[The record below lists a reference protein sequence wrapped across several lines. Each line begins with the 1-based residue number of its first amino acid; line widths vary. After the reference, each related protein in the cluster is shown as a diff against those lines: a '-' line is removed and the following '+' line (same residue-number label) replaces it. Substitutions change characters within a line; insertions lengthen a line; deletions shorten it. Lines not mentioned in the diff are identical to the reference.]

1 MCMCSGSGEHS
12 SHEGDRRGLESA
24 LDTAPHTT
32 PEEPLSAPTAL
43 ARRLDAKPA
52 SELPDQE
59 AAALE
64 S

>member
-1 MCMCSGSGEHS
+1 M
-12 SHEGDRRGLESA
+12 
-24 LDTAPHTT
+24 DTAPHAM

-43 ARRLDAKPA
+43 ARMLGAKPA

>member
-1 MCMCSGSGEHS
+1 MSMRSGSGEHG

-24 LDTAPHTT
+24 LDMAPHAR
-32 PEEPLSAPTAL
+32 PEEPLSAPAAL
-43 ARRLDAKPA
+43 ARMLGAKPA